1 MLSILPVAVALAA
14 VLMPSVAF
22 AQETGGVVIPVGD
35 WAQALLLTTLSVVT
49 PAVAWA
55 LRGLPKH
62 VRWILA
68 AARIEQL
75 LTNALADAINRT
87 AGAVAGKTYT
97 LDTGLDI
104 ANKALRYAV
113 ENAPSLVREFG
124 LDSMWAKILARIP
137 FEEAV
142 AVPADAQ
149 PRDRSLLTRAAK

>member
-14 VLMPSVAF
+14 VLMPSLAF

-35 WAQALLLTTLSVVT
+35 WAQALLLTMLSVVT

-75 LTNALADAINRT
+75 LTNALQDAINRT

-97 LDTGLDI
+97 LDTGIDL
-104 ANKALRYAV
+104 ANKALAYAV
-113 ENAPSLVREFG
+113 THAPTLVREFG
-124 LDSMWAKILARIP
+124 LDDLWGKILARIP
-137 FEEAV
+137 FDEDV
-142 AVPADAQ
+142 AVPADVQ
-149 PRDRSLLTRAAK
+149 PRARSLLARAAK